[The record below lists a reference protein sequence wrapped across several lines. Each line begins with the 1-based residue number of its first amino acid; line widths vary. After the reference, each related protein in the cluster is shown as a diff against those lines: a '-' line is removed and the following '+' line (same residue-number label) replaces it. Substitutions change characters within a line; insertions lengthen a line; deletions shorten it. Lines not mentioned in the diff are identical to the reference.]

1 MGNPQNGARKLARIL
16 PSKKAKKFKHDEPRD
31 KEAVPEPGPSG
42 AKIGAQNEDFGISS
56 ESIDTV
62 RKGNIFTN
70 LSILFAVF
78 VEFLK

>member
-1 MGNPQNGARKLARIL
+1 MGNPQNRARKLARIS
-16 PSKKAKKFKHDEPRD
+16 PSKKAKKFKHGD

-70 LSILFAVF
+70 
-78 VEFLK
+78 EFLK